1 MHSDDPNVLNATG
14 DDRPDETT
22 DSGIASLPPGGADP
36 APESMLTDTT
46 RDPGTVVADDATP
59 ALGQL
64 PRLGLQSGARI
75 KSFSF
80 GLPTPLDSRPT
91 PLPRSQPEADFP
103 IPQQADLTADLMD
116 TVARLQN
123 EIYALQLAPPVL
135 LTPDTWNPPARPMP
149 AAFTT
154 MKVPKFSGSTS
165 WDQYRPVF
173 DAIVRSNGWDDAT
186 VALQLLSH
194 LEGGA
199 LNVALLVP
207 EATRVMRIG
216 LVGVLTDHYGEDP
229 SKFAV
234 ALETLAV
241 MVLKRLLP
249 AIPAQAPPPRSAP
262 TEIEA
267 MLQHLLPGTLTQAP
281 QPRPA
286 TSPQGLD

>member
-1 MHSDDPNVLNATG
+1 MHSDDSNVLNATG

-22 DSGIASLPPGGADP
+22 DSGIATLPPGGADP
-36 APESMLTDTT
+36 APESVLTDTT
-46 RDPGTVVADDATP
+46 RDPGTVGADDATP

-75 KSFSF
+75 KPFSF
-80 GLPTPLDSRPT
+80 GLPTPLDNRPT

-116 TVARLQN
+116 TVARLRN

-135 LTPDTWNPPARPMP
+135 LTPDTWTPPARPMP
-149 AAFTT
+149 VAFTT
-154 MKVPKFSGSTS
+154 TKVPNFSGSTS

-194 LEGGA
+194 LEGDA

-216 LVGVLTDHYGEDP
+216 LVGALTDHAEDP

-234 ALETLAV
+234 A
-241 MVLKRLLP
+241 
-249 AIPAQAPPPRSAP
+249 QATPPRSAP
-262 TEIEA
+262 TEIGA
-267 MLQHLLPGTLTQAP
+267 MLQHLLPRTLTQAP

-286 TSPQGLD
+286 TSPQGLDWGIVLLLWQLRPRGK